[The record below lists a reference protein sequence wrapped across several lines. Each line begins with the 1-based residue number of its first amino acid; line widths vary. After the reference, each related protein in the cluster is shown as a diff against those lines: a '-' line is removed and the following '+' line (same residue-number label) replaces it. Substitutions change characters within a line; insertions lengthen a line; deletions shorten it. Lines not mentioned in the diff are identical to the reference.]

1 MMMLALAVISQD
13 FDDPASGD
21 LAMSASRHH
30 PVEFLL
36 ERQKRADAQFYLGK
50 AGAGDFVGGG
60 AGMVRLVLQHQK
72 GADGF
77 HLEAEFTA
85 WRMKAS
91 LCRSAGS

>member
-21 LAMSASRHH
+21 LAMRASLHH

-36 ERQKRADAQFYLGK
+36 ERDKGGDALFDLGK

-60 AGMVRLVLQHQK
+60 AGLVLLVLQH
-72 GADGF
+72 
-77 HLEAEFTA
+77 
-85 WRMKAS
+85 
-91 LCRSAGS
+91 